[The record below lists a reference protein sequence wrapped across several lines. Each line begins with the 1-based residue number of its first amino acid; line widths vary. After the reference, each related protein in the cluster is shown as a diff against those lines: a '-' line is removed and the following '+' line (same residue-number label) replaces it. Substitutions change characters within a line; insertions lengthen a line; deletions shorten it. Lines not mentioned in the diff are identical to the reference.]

1 MEFIDLKAQ
10 FEYIQADVT
19 RRIVD
24 VMKSGHFILSDE
36 VELFEKKIAEYVGR
50 KYAVACGNG
59 TEALQL
65 IYMAYGLGSGD
76 AVFCPDMTFIA
87 SIEPAAMLGV
97 HPVFCDIDLQSYNMD
112 PVCLETKIEQVI
124 REGKYTPKAIVAV
137 DFLGHPFDVVRIS
150 NIAKKYGL
158 LLIEDA
164 AQGMGAQFDNKKC
177 GSFGDISATSFFP
190 TKPLGCYGDGGT
202 VFTDDEEIYK
212 VLKSLRVHGKGKNKY
227 DNIRIGINSRLDSIQ
242 AAVLLSKLQVF
253 EEEIE
258 KRQNIAKVY
267 DEALGRY
274 LKIPSVCAGCKS
286 SYAQY
291 VVMASDI
298 EHREQLIQ
306 ILKENEIP
314 TIYYYPT
321 PMHQLPVFRY
331 LNASDDDYKNTIQYS
346 NTAFGIPFSPYL
358 AGEDQNKIIDV
369 MAHALEKC
377 K

>member
-10 FEYIQADVT
+10 YEYIQADVM

-50 KYAVACGNG
+50 EYAVACGNG

-65 IYMAYGLGSGD
+65 IYMAYGLGPGD

-112 PVCLETKIEQVI
+112 PICLETKIEQVI
-124 REGKYTPKAIVAV
+124 REGKYIPKAIVAV

-164 AQGMGAQFDNKKC
+164 AQGMGAQFENRKC

-190 TKPLGCYGDGGT
+190 TKPLGCYGDGGA

-212 VLKSLRVHGKGKNKY
+212 VLRSLRVHGKGKNKY

-274 LKIPSVCAGCKS
+274 LKIPSVYVGCKS

-291 VVMASDI
+291 VVLASDI

-321 PMHQLPVFRY
+321 PMHQLPVFGY

-358 AGEDQNKIIDV
+358 AGEDQHKIIDV
-369 MAHALEKC
+369 MAHALERC
-377 K
+377 E

>member
-10 FEYIQADVT
+10 YECIHADVT

-36 VELFEKKIAEYVGR
+36 VDLFEKKIAKYVGR

-87 SIEPAAMLGV
+87 SIEPAVMLGV
-97 HPVFCDIDLQSYNMD
+97 HPVFCDIDLRNYNLD
-112 PVCLETKIEQVI
+112 PVCLETKIEEVL
-124 REGKYTPKAIVAV
+124 REGKYMPKAIIAV
-137 DFLGHPFDVVRIS
+137 DFLGHPFDVVKIS
-150 NIAKKYGL
+150 DIAQKYGL
-158 LLIEDA
+158 ILIEDA
-164 AQGMGAQFDNKKC
+164 AQGIGAQFGSKKC

-190 TKPLGCYGDGGT
+190 TKPLGCYGDGGA
-202 VFTDDEEIYK
+202 VFTDNEEIYGI
-212 VLKSLRVHGKGKNKY
+212 LKSLRVHGKGKNKY
-227 DNIRIGINSRLDSIQ
+227 DNIRIGMNSRLDSIQ

-253 EEEIE
+253 DEEIE
-258 KRQNIAKVY
+258 KRQNIAKRY
-267 DEALGRY
+267 DEALGKY
-274 LKIPSVCAGCKS
+274 LKIPSVCTGCKS

-298 EHREQLIQ
+298 ERREQLVQ

-321 PMHQLPVFRY
+321 PMHRLPVFRY
-331 LNASDDDYKNTIQYS
+331 LNTADEDYQNTLQYS

-358 AGEDQNKIIDV
+358 ANEDQKKVIDV
-369 MAHALEKC
+369 MVHTLERC
-377 K
+377 G